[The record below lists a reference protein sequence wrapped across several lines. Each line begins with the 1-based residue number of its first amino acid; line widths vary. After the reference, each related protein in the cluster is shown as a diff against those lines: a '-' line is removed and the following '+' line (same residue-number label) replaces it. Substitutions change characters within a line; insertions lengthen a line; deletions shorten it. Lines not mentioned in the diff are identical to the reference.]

1 MKQIQPAK
9 AIIWSRVGP
18 VPARIV
24 FAISCL
30 LIAPSAVAFEW
41 LDLWFTPEQQGQ
53 RLMDQ
58 EKYQEAATKFTSAE
72 KIGAALFLAGD
83 FENAAT
89 VLGRSGSA
97 DANYNRGNA
106 LIMQGQYEA
115 AIESYQKALMKR
127 PNWLEAEQNLEIARL
142 RKQALA
148 PPDDDSGGTGGQL
161 EADEIVFDDTGRVN
175 KSSSE
180 QVIDASDQPMGEEAI
195 RAMWLRKVETRPADF
210 LAARFNYQLATRDK
224 EITDDGAKSETGES
238 NE

>member
-9 AIIWSRVGP
+9 AVTWSQPGP
-18 VPARIV
+18 ILARLV
-24 FAISCL
+24 FAILCL
-30 LIAPSAVAFEW
+30 LIAPSAMAFEW

-58 EKYQEAATKFTSAE
+58 GEYQEAAAKFTSAE
-72 KIGAALFLAGD
+72 QIGAALFLAGD

-148 PPDDDSGGTGGQL
+148 PPDDDFGGTGGQL

-180 QVIDASDQPMGEEAI
+180 QVIDATDQTMGEEAM